1 MVKADTRSFRY
12 ERRSPESV
20 KERANM
26 RGGSFDSIVKPQF
39 KQFKV
44 RDGKNLIRIL
54 PPTWKVPKPKHYAYD
69 LFVNYDIGVDN
80 QSYLSLSKMKGE
92 RDPLDEARR
101 VAQREGDEK
110 LAKALLPR
118 SRLGMWVID
127 RNAEE
132 EGPQI
137 WVCPFTVDKSF
148 LTLAID
154 EDTNAVIYPDTPFE
168 EGDEP
173 AGNDIR
179 FYKEGQGLLTRYDP
193 LKMKILAAS
202 PLHEDETVAI
212 EWLEFVEANPVPDCL
227 QFYDYDHIAST
238 FNGTAGSRDA
248 EEDPFNERPKP
259 RGVRQPVAEEAPAAT
274 AQSRTS
280 GRMRSEVHE
289 GNGRTTTK
297 PAKAAAVV
305 EDTDEEVEQKPRGQS
320 IRDRLAARRAP
331 APREADVAAEDDD

>member
-1 MVKADTRSFRY
+1 MVKADPRSFRY
-12 ERRSPESV
+12 ERRTPESV

-26 RGGSFDSIVKPQF
+26 RGGSFDSIIKPQF

-54 PPTWKVPKPKHYAYD
+54 PPTWGPPAYPKPKHYAFD

-118 SRLGMWVID
+118 PRLGMWIID
-127 RNAEE
+127 RNAEDD
-132 EGPQI
+132 GPQL

-154 EDTNAVIYPDTPFE
+154 EDTNEVLYPDTPFE
-168 EGDEP
+168 EGKEP

-179 FYKEGQGLLTRYDP
+179 FYKEGQGLLTKYDP
-193 LKMKILAAS
+193 LKMKILQSS
-202 PLHEDETVAI
+202 PLHEDMTVAI
-212 EWLEFVEANPVPDCL
+212 EWLEFAVANPIPECL
-227 QFYDYDHIAST
+227 QFYPYEHIAAT

-248 EEDPFNERPKP
+248 EEDPFNERAKPRAGSRPVDRDGTGTEPTPRKAVASDATSNGGKRQETRAAVEDQDEDSDEVKP
-259 RGVRQPVAEEAPAAT
+259 RGP
-274 AQSRTS
+274 
-280 GRMRSEVHE
+280 
-289 GNGRTTTK
+289 
-297 PAKAAAVV
+297 
-305 EDTDEEVEQKPRGQS
+305 S
-320 IRDRLAARRAP
+320 IRDRLAARRGP
-331 APREADVAAEDDD
+331 AREAETIPEEDE